1 MNVPDLSTMDRMLQA
16 GVIDL
21 ILAGVVVEAGV
32 LLALRYRTGRGV
44 AGPVLVV
51 NLAAGACLLIA
62 LRLVL
67 AGDDH
72 RAWAAASLLLALL
85 AHVADLALRW
95 ERGAHQ
101 EPAGQG
107 RR

>member
-1 MNVPDLSTMDRMLQA
+1 MDRMLQA
-16 GVIDL
+16 GAVDL
-21 ILAGVVVEAGV
+21 ILAGVLVEACV
-32 LLALRYRTGRGV
+32 LLALRLRTGRGV
-44 AGPVLVV
+44 AGPALVV

-72 RAWAAASLLLALL
+72 RGWAAASLLLSLL

-95 ERGAHQ
+95 EGGAARQ
-101 EPAGQG
+101 EPVRQG